1 MREGR
6 KGKVLHVYRSIFAFL
21 FNRDIAENGG
31 VFVTYA
37 RSLSSTAP
45 KGAAARPKSHQL
57 NPDLFGK
64 APMPPP
70 QAGASLRRDGRIHRK
85 VSVTKGAF
93 KGYAGVIK
101 DVTGVMA
108 RVELH
113 TNSKVITINIESLKE
128 QKCAFPCCSRILV
141 ADSHYR
147 PDGTLIPLL
156 ERPGGGPGYGA
167 RPGGSGASSVG
178 GFSSGSN
185 GASLGSS
192 MSSRTPFPSYGGRT
206 PAPGWSGGRTPAP
219 QYDGGR
225 TPAPGGSGSGA
236 WDASG
241 RTPMVQSGGSGTL
254 PFF

>member
-1 MREGR
+1 MFHQNMREGR

-21 FNRDIAENGG
+21 FNRDITENGG

-70 QAGASLRRDGRIHRK
+70 QAGASMRRDGRIHRK

-113 TNSKVITINIESLKE
+113 TNSKVITINIEGLKE
-128 QKCAFPCCSRILV
+128 QQCAVLAQFAWLPKLTSCSNR
-141 ADSHYR
+141 R
-147 PDGTLIPLL
+147 PDGTLIPLV

-185 GASLGSS
+185 GASLGSG
-192 MSSRTPFPSYGGRT
+192 MASRTPFPSYGGRT
-206 PAPGWSGGRTPAP
+206 PAQIGRAH
-219 QYDGGR
+219 
-225 TPAPGGSGSGA
+225 
-236 WDASG
+236 
-241 RTPMVQSGGSGTL
+241 V
-254 PFF
+254 